1 MDEGEKRK
9 MKLEEMT
16 LVKQGKTK
24 DVYRAPDGKEIV
36 LVFKDDATGK
46 DGIFDPGENQV
57 GLKIDGMGSSS
68 LRLSGYF
75 FEKVKGI
82 GIPTH
87 MVSVVEAE
95 NVMTVV
101 PVELFSHGL
110 ECVCRRVATGSFV
123 RRYGLCANEGQP
135 LNNLVEITL
144 KDDNRGDPLITED
157 SLVELGILKDGE
169 YGVLRDYTKRITEL
183 IANVLLEKGIVLYDI
198 KYEFGK
204 HDGKIV
210 LIDEISAGSMRCY
223 KDGAKL
229 DPIPLSKLILEG

>member
-1 MDEGEKRK
+1 
-9 MKLEEMT
+9 MT

-24 DVYRAPDGKEIV
+24 DVYRSSDGKEIF

-46 DGIFDPGENQV
+46 DGVFDPGENQV

-68 LRLSGYF
+68 LRLSNYF
-75 FEKVKGI
+75 FQKVSDI

-87 MVSVVEAE
+87 MVSVQEAE
-95 NVMTVV
+95 NRMTVV
-101 PVELFSHGL
+101 PVALFSHGL
-110 ECVCRRVATGSFV
+110 ECVCRRVATGSFM
-123 RRYGLCANEGQP
+123 RRYGLYAKEGQP
-135 LNNLVEITL
+135 LHNLVEITV
-144 KDDNRGDPLITED
+144 KDDDRGDPLITED
-157 SLVELGILKDGE
+157 SLVELGILSDGE

-183 IANVLLEKGIVLYDI
+183 IAAVLLEKGIVLYDI

-223 KDGAKL
+223 KDGVKL
-229 DPIPLSKLILEG
+229 DPILLSKLVLGGKNE